1 MLPEMQEGSLNR
13 SLEGERQMWRLA
25 AHRNRVLRFVCLFW
39 QMHHL
44 FSTLPCRKLYSQLIS
59 SLDIAK
65 KLIIATVRHFS
76 DLSFPKKTGALV
88 IARARLRILVSYI
101 SSELSHFGVNRL
113 GPCFAFFGTW
123 KKLTNPNFSLLK
135 PPRNKKGRK
144 MF

>member
-88 IARARLRILVSYI
+88 IARARLKILVSYI
-101 SSELSHFGVNRL
+101 SNQFWIVTFWCKQTG
-113 GPCFAFFGTW
+113 
-123 KKLTNPNFSLLK
+123 SLLCVFWDFEK
-135 PPRNKKGRK
+135 IDKSKFFTTK
-144 MF
+144 AATK